1 MSNET
6 IRTSAAC
13 GIVNS
18 VHKRH
23 HGYELHPNEQKT
35 HHQHNAR
42 VLVARL
48 LVNEVEETRG
58 LMQIARGGGLLCY
71 LLPSNVTHEIDRG
84 VVMGLFGFNGRIA
97 LLNLQNQA
105 KYV

>member
-35 HHQHNAR
+35 HHQHNAL

-58 LMQIARGGGLLCY
+58 LMQIARGSGLLRY
-71 LLPSNVTHEIDRG
+71 FLPGNVTHEIDCG
-84 VVMGLFGFNGRIA
+84 VVLGWLGFDGGIA
-97 LLNLQNQA
+97 LNILRN
-105 KYV
+105 